1 MRKYEVVI
9 ILHPELDENAL
20 NEALEKVKGWITA
33 AGGNISKVDAWG
45 KRRLAYTIRKQRE
58 GVYYLIN
65 AELSPAFAS
74 ELDRNLRFHEP
85 VIRYMITA
93 VEE

>member
-1 MRKYEVVI
+1 MRNYEVVLI
-9 ILHPELDENAL
+9 FHPDLDETAL
-20 NEALEKVKGWITA
+20 NDALEKVKGWITS
-33 AGGNISKVDAWG
+33 AGGTIAKIDVWG

-58 GVYYLIN
+58 GQYYLFTV
-65 AELSPAFAS
+65 ELPAAFTN

-93 VEE
+93 VES

>member
-45 KRRLAYTIRKQRE
+45 KRRLAYYPQAT
-58 GVYYLIN
+58 
-65 AELSPAFAS
+65 
-74 ELDRNLRFHEP
+74 
-85 VIRYMITA
+85 
-93 VEE
+93 

>member
-1 MRKYEVVI
+1 MRTYELVLI
-9 ILHPELDENAL
+9 FHPELDENAL

-33 AGGNISKVDAWG
+33 SGGSISKVDAWG
-45 KRRLAYTIRKQRE
+45 KKRLAYVIRKQRE
-58 GVYYLIN
+58 GQYFLLT
-65 AELSPAFAS
+65 AEIAPAFTA

-93 VEE
+93 VE

>member
-1 MRKYEVVI
+1 MSNYEVVLI
-9 ILHPELDENAL
+9 FHPDLDETAL
-20 NEALEKVKGWITA
+20 NDALEKVKGWITS
-33 AGGNISKVDAWG
+33 AGGTIAKIDVWG

-58 GVYYLIN
+58 GQYYLFTV
-65 AELSPAFAS
+65 ELPAAFTN

-93 VEE
+93 VES

>member
-45 KRRLAYTIRKQRE
+45 KRRLAYIIRKQRE

-74 ELDRNLRFHEP
+74 ELDSNLRFHEP

>member
-1 MRKYEVVI
+1 MRTYELVLI
-9 ILHPELDENAL
+9 FHPELDENAL

-33 AGGNISKVDAWG
+33 GGGAITKVDAWG
-45 KRRLAYTIRKQRE
+45 KKRLAYVIRKQRE
-58 GVYYLIN
+58 GQYFLVTTDL
-65 AELSPAFAS
+65 APTFTA

-93 VEE
+93 VE

>member
-45 KRRLAYTIRKQRE
+45 KRRLAYIIRKQRE

-65 AELSPAFAS
+65 AELSPAFAG

-93 VEE
+93 VE

>member
-1 MRKYEVVI
+1 MRTYELVLI
-9 ILHPELDENAL
+9 FHPELDETAL

-33 AGGNISKVDAWG
+33 GGGAITKVDAWG
-45 KRRLAYTIRKQRE
+45 KKKLAYVIRKQRE
-58 GVYYLIN
+58 GQYFLVTTEI
-65 AELSPAFAS
+65 APAFTA

-93 VEE
+93 VE

>member
-1 MRKYEVVI
+1 MRKYEIVLI
-9 ILHPELDENAL
+9 FHPELDENAL
-20 NEALEKVKGWITA
+20 NDALEKVKGWITT
-33 AGGNISKVDAWG
+33 AGGAITKVDSWG

-58 GVYYLIN
+58 GVYYLITT
-65 AELSPAFAS
+65 EFSPTFAT

-93 VEE
+93 VE

>member
-1 MRKYEVVI
+1 MRKYEVVLI
-9 ILHPELDENAL
+9 FHPELDETAL
-20 NEALEKVKGWITA
+20 NDALDKVKDWITT
-33 AGGNISKVDAWG
+33 AGGTITKVDAWG
-45 KRRLAYTIRKQRE
+45 KRRLAYIIRKQRE
-58 GVYYLIN
+58 GVYYLVST
-65 AELSPAFAS
+65 EFSPTFAT